1 MTNGELQKLRNISAP
16 GFASHEIESLFYA
29 DNPETGLENAIKSI
43 CKEADFAVKSGNN
56 LLIISDRNADK
67 NRVAI
72 PSLLAVGAIHHYL
85 IKQGVRSNV
94 SLVVECGDARS
105 THHFATLLGY
115 GANAINPY
123 MVYDI
128 LRHSLKEGRVES
140 TQLILS

>member
-1 MTNGELQKLRNISAP
+1 MSLTALLGKTRNVLDATDEHCRKIRIEQPVLTNGELQKLRNISAP

-72 PSLLAVGAIHHYL
+72 PSLLAWAPFI
-85 IKQGVRSNV
+85 
-94 SLVVECGDARS
+94 
-105 THHFATLLGY
+105 TT
-115 GANAINPY
+115 
-123 MVYDI
+123 
-128 LRHSLKEGRVES
+128 
-140 TQLILS
+140 